1 MTTERWTDAR
11 LDRLAT
17 DVQGNAAAISDLRV
31 TAEALLQTVTLHQQG
46 IEASQRNFELIAS
59 EIRVL
64 QLENRRMLEELRG
77 RRGDEGT

>member
-1 MTTERWTDAR
+1 MKAR
-11 LDRLAT
+11 KLFYDHRTLDGRSLDRLAT

-59 EIRVL
+59 RNQGIAAGE
-64 QLENRRMLEELRG
+64 QANA
-77 RRGDEGT
+77 